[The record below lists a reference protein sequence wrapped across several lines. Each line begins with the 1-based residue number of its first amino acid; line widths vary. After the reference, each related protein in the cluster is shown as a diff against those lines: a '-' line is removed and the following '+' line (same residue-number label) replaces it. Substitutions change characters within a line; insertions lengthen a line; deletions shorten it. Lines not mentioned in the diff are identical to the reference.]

1 MFAQLSF
8 PPAQA
13 TWLPAAEQPLPA
25 GVCWREARQDDLPFF
40 RQLFAETRAADFAA
54 LPWPDVQFQA
64 FLDSQFALQHLHY
77 TTHYAPAHFLLI
89 EQAGLPAGRLYLHD
103 DGHEMT
109 IIDIVLADAVRGLGI
124 GSSLLRVVQATAR
137 RDGLAGIVLHVE
149 KRNAAAQ
156 RLYQRL
162 HFTVEADTGS
172 HLRMR
177 WAAAAV
183 S

>member
-1 MFAQLSF
+1 MLAGLDF

-13 TWLPAAEQPLPA
+13 TWQPAAEQLLPA
-25 GVCWREARQDDLPFF
+25 GVRWREARRDDLPFF
-40 RQLFAETRAADFAA
+40 RQLFAETRAADLAA
-54 LPWPDVQFQA
+54 LPWPDAQCQA
-64 FLDSQFALQHLHY
+64 FLDSQFVLQHLHY
-77 TTHYAPAHFLLI
+77 TTHYTPAHFLLI

-103 DGHEMT
+103 DGHQMT
-109 IIDIVLADAVRGLGI
+109 IIDIVLAGAVRGLGI
-124 GSSLLRVVQATAR
+124 GSSLLRVLQATSL

-149 KRNAAAQ
+149 KRNPAAQ

-162 HFTVEADTGS
+162 QFRVEEDIGS

-177 WAAAAV
+177 WVAAAL